1 MQGLP
6 IIWFLQVRGES
17 PFATESLHGPG
28 LATGLLQSCS
38 LPVQKNTQ
46 WRWLAQ
52 RGASVLCVIWQSPS
66 SLSSAQ
72 FCAGL

>member
-6 IIWFLQVRGES
+6 IIRFLQVRRES

-28 LATGLLQSCS
+28 LAAGLLESCS
-38 LPVQKNTQ
+38 FPVQKITQ
-46 WRWLAQ
+46 QRWLVQ
-52 RGASVLCVIWQSPS
+52 RGASVLCVIWKSPS
-66 SLSSAQ
+66 SFSSTW